1 MVEAGYSMGHTPYR
15 GGLARS
21 DCDASVRD
29 RGHVKDDGW
38 RRDSAR
44 AKTLIRVLGC
54 ESDVRVAMTSVEV
67 ELVVGV

>member
-1 MVEAGYSMGHTPYR
+1 M
-15 GGLARS
+15 
-21 DCDASVRD
+21 
-29 RGHVKDDGW
+29 KDDGW